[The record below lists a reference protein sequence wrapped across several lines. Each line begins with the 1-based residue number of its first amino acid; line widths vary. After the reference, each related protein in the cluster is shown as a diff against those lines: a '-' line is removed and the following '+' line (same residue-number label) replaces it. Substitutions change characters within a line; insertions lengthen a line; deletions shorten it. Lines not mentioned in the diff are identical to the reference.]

1 MAVQYNLNPPSYP
14 DILSG
19 TYGQT
24 GAGYGLGAN
33 TGGQSAQLVR
43 DLAGIQYQRESP
55 GQQYGRDAYAP
66 GTQEPHPR
74 RANPGG

>member
-1 MAVQYNLNPPSYP
+1 MAVQFDVNPPSYP

-33 TGGQSAQLVR
+33 TGGQTAQLVR
-43 DLAGIQYQRESP
+43 DLAGIQYLRVST
-55 GQQYGRDAYAP
+55 GQQ
-66 GTQEPHPR
+66 
-74 RANPGG
+74 